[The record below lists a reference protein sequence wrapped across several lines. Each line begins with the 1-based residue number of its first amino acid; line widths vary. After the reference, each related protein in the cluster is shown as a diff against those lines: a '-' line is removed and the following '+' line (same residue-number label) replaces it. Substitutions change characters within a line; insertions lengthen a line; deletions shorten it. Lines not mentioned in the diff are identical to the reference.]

1 MREQIF
7 KTTDIIGYSTDSGSV
22 IDTTLHNV
30 LTTLNFMPD
39 GISDNLCVGYE
50 HESDGIDIYEI
61 YNNTTGEVYWNKNNP
76 NWDDRDES
84 LMDSLL
90 MWGELSQRN
99 IVDEIKKLL
108 IDLNKKLDD
117 LKFRGAITYGEP
129 NHIRQTHFTFDLKLD
144 GVDEDGHRLK
154 KPKPYKPKPEP
165 KPLVIKKMQN
175 TDWLNFMEYFKML
188 FDGFQRADWSNSE
201 VRQQISSVMVKKI
214 KTYLKEN
221 FPDFVEETK

>member
-61 YNNTTGEVYWNKNNP
+61 YNNATGEVYWNKNNP

-144 GVDEDGHRLK
+144 GVDEDGHRLNE
-154 KPKPYKPKPEP
+154 PKPYKPKPEP